1 MNSSMIILIV
11 EMALVLLV
19 VICVMGYLSWKQ
31 KKNRIAELEQL
42 LENAN
47 DQQAERKVQLE
58 QFLIKDYA
66 LEKNAAKESAD
77 YMVEAERQFLQQFI
91 RQQLEQTKVTDFYAN
106 LSELLDQYLY
116 FVPSI
121 SEQQETPGITK
132 NIENKEG
139 EEEKLIEENAFN
151 AYGKA
156 NSKEDNVQLD
166 ELENAAEDSEPD
178 WGDAFSESGDTMDDD
193 VKEGYEAGLKDE
205 QGSTEEEAEPDWGDA
220 FSESG
225 DTMDE
230 DAKAGYDAGL
240 NNEEVAEEDAEPDWG
255 DAFAE
260 SGDTMDEDA
269 KDGYDSELN
278 KE

>member
-42 LENAN
+42 LENAS

-66 LEKNAAKESAD
+66 LEKDAAKESAD

-121 SEQQETPGITK
+121 SEQQEKPGTNEIVK
-132 NIENKEG
+132 NEKEVV
-139 EEEKLIEENAFN
+139 EVNAFN

-156 NSKEDNVQLD
+156 KAKKNKSQLKAE
-166 ELENAAEDSEPD
+166 ELENSDVVSTEKNIADKVKGTGQQDEEVEPD

-193 VKEGYEAGLKDE
+193 V
-205 QGSTEEEAEPDWGDA
+205 
-220 FSESG
+220 
-225 DTMDE
+225 
-230 DAKAGYDAGL
+230 KAGYDAGL